1 MITMMLNLTKINKSM
16 SKDIKIGKLL
26 CDEDIITKRQLNKA
40 LQVQVKGDKRT
51 LGEILVDL
59 GFCDFDDIT
68 DALLNS
74 STDTKQHEEKHEE
87 IHNEPIQPEMVT
99 GLPPNKPEPV
109 IEEPKKE
116 EPIELSEEKVMGTK
130 FTMSLQTLGALV
142 AVIASG
148 IGGYYM
154 LLQEIEEAKNLPEPP
169 SIESIFGDEYPSKPD
184 GHNWPRSYEQYKAQ
198 VGGLQKDMDDVFD
211 IIDEYEEK
219 IEDLEKLVAN
229 LRVEV
234 ARKKDK

>member
-1 MITMMLNLTKINKSM
+1 MNG
-16 SKDIKIGKLL
+16 DIKIGKLL

-40 LQVQVKGDKRT
+40 LQRQVKGDKRT

-59 GFCDFDDIT
+59 GFCEFDDIT
-68 DALLNS
+68 NALLNHDS
-74 STDTKQHEEKHEE
+74 DTQKHEEKQKE
-87 IHNEPIQPEMVT
+87 IVSEPSPVVEVEVEPEPIV
-99 GLPPNKPEPV
+99 
-109 IEEPKKE
+109 E
-116 EPIELSEEKVMGTK
+116 EPIEISEEKVMGTK

-184 GHNWPRSYEQYKAQ
+184 GHNWPRSYEQYKTQ

-219 IEDLEKLVAN
+219 IEELEKLVSN

-234 ARKKDK
+234 AKKKDK

>member
-1 MITMMLNLTKINKSM
+1 M
-16 SKDIKIGKLL
+16 SDGIKLGQLL
-26 CDEDIITKRQLNKA
+26 CDADIITKRQLSKA
-40 LQVQVKGDKRT
+40 LQAQVKGREGT
-51 LGEILVDL
+51 IGEILVEMN
-59 GFCDFDDIT
+59 FCTFDDIT
-68 DALLNS
+68 DALMS
-74 STDTKQHEEKHEE
+74 SNTDTHKHEEKQKE
-87 IHNEPIQPEMVT
+87 IQPEVT
-99 GLPPNKPEPV
+99 QISVDPTPQPVVEPEPEPV
-109 IEEPKKE
+109 KE

-154 LLQEIEEAKNLPEPP
+154 LLQEIEEAKQLPEPI
-169 SIESIFGDEYPSKPD
+169 SVENIFNDEYPSKPG
-184 GHNWPRSYEQYKAQ
+184 GHNWPRSFEQYKTQ

-219 IEDLEKLVAN
+219 IDELQKLVAN

-234 ARKKDK
+234 AKKKDK